1 MIRPERDIP
10 IAQYTSYNIG
20 GIAREVYFPTDSS
33 EMLDIFESLKKKKTP
48 YYILGGGTNVLVG
61 DGYWD
66 GAVILTTRMNSF
78 EAQSDRLNSGAGL
91 FSSQAAE
98 IALNNTKTGLE
109 FLYKLPGTIG
119 GALAGNARF
128 DDKNISDILISLT
141 AVHPDSGIRL
151 FKADEIDFSYK
162 HNQITS
168 EGWYICELSLAWK
181 DGDSISIRQCMDE
194 IEQFRKESRH
204 FDFPS
209 SGCVFKNDHE
219 KNIQAGSLLDSL
231 GLKGLTVGA
240 AEVAGFHA
248 NFIVNNGSATARDV
262 LELIEKIESIVL
274 EKTGITLER
283 EVRLFGNF

>member
-20 GIAREVYFPTDSS
+20 GIAREVYFPNDSS
-33 EMLDIFESLKKKKTP
+33 EMLYIFESLKKKKTP

-66 GAVILTTRMNSF
+66 GAVILTTRMNGF
-78 EAQSDRLNSGAGL
+78 EALSDRLNCGAGL

-119 GALAGNARF
+119 GAVAGNARF
-128 DDKNISDILISLT
+128 ENINISDTLISLT

-181 DGDSISIRQCMDE
+181 DGDSISIRQRMDQ

-209 SGCVFKNDHE
+209 SGCIFKNDHE
-219 KNIQAGSLLDSL
+219 KNIQAGRLLDSL
-231 GLKGLTVGA
+231 DLKGLTVGG
-240 AEVAGFHA
+240 AEVAGYHA
-248 NFIVNNGSATARDV
+248 NFIINNGSATACDI

>member
-1 MIRPERDIP
+1 MIRPEKDISL
-10 IAQYTSYNIG
+10 AQYTSYKIG
-20 GIAREVYFPTDSS
+20 GIAREVYFPADSS
-33 EMLDIFESLKKKKTP
+33 EMLAVIKTLNMSETP
-48 YYILGGGTNVLVG
+48 YFLLGGGTNVLVG

-78 EAQSDRLNSGAGL
+78 EAHSDRLNSGAGL

-109 FLYKLPGTIG
+109 LLYKLPGTIG

-128 DDKNISDILISLT
+128 DDKNISDTLISLT
-141 AVHPDSGIRL
+141 AVHPDIGIRL

-162 HNQITS
+162 YNRITV

-181 DGDSISIRQCMDE
+181 DGDSTSIRQRMDQ
-194 IEQFRKESRH
+194 IEQFRKESHH

-209 SGCVFKNDHE
+209 SGCIFKNDHE

-231 GLKGLTVGA
+231 GLKGLTVGG
-240 AEVAGFHA
+240 AEVAGYHA
-248 NFIVNNGSATARDV
+248 NFIVNNGSATACDI

>member
-1 MIRPERDIP
+1 MIRPERNIS

-20 GIAREVYFPTDSS
+20 GTAREVYFPADSS
-33 EMLDIFESLKKKKTP
+33 EMLEVIKTLNMSETP
-48 YYILGGGTNVLVG
+48 FFLLGGGTNVLVG

-66 GAVILTTRMNSF
+66 GAVIITTRMNSF
-78 EAQSDRLNSGAGL
+78 EAQSDRLNCGAGL
-91 FSSQAAE
+91 NSSQAAE

-119 GALAGNARF
+119 GAVSGNARF
-128 DDKNISDILISLT
+128 NDINISDILISLT
-141 AVHPDSGIRL
+141 AVHPESGLRR
-151 FKADEIDFSYK
+151 FKSDEIDFSYK

-168 EGWYICELSLAWK
+168 EDWYICELSLAWK
-181 DGDSISIRQCMDE
+181 DEDSISIRQRMDE

-209 SGCVFKNDHE
+209 SGCIFKNDHE
-219 KNIQAGSLLDSL
+219 KNIQAGRLLDSL
-231 GLKGLTVGA
+231 GLKGLTVGG
-240 AEVAGFHA
+240 AEIAGFHA
-248 NFIVNNGSATARDV
+248 NFIVNNGSATASDV
-262 LELIEKIESIVL
+262 LELIKKIESIVK

>member
-20 GIAREVYFPTDSS
+20 GIAREVYFPADSS

-78 EAQSDRLNSGAGL
+78 ETQSDRLNSGAGL

-98 IALNNTKTGLE
+98 IALDNTKTGLE

-128 DDKNISDILISLT
+128 DDKNISDTLISLT
-141 AVHPDSGIRL
+141 AVHPERGIRL

-162 HNQITS
+162 HNRITG

-181 DGDSISIRQCMDE
+181 DGDSISIRQRMDE
-194 IEQFRKESRH
+194 IERFRKESHH

-209 SGCVFKNDHE
+209 SGCIFKNDHE
-219 KNIQAGSLLDSL
+219 KKIQAGSLLDSL
-231 GLKGLTVGA
+231 GLKGLTVGG
-240 AEVAGFHA
+240 AEIAGFHA

-262 LELIEKIESIVL
+262 LKLIEKIESIVL